1 MTALCR
7 VTAHVT
13 LGAVPSR
20 QSDSKEPAIQSERLH
35 RTVDVPQA
43 DRLANVRQLI
53 AAAKEGIQHPAALRE
68 LIGVDKRHFAYY
80 RRAAT
85 ILGFLADKEDGSL
98 ALTNEGRALLGTKER
113 STEERRQFHDAIV
126 SARGLKPFQSFFEG
140 KEVSLAEISY
150 RLAQLTGLSKT
161 TADRRAQT
169 LMRWRAYVQAQES
182 AGAGPE
188 LPDLTPQLASI
199 IARHNALAKQRYL
212 EWLLKMEPAE
222 FENLVAQLV
231 EALNHREVEVTGRSG
246 DGGVDV
252 KAVRVDQW
260 GHAAPIAVQVKRY
273 NKPIGRRTVDELLG
287 TIVREKYAAGIL
299 VTTSEFSKD
308 ARKATSS
315 APQIQLV
322 DGVQLVDLLAEHG
335 VAIAYGHYGEL
346 VLAAT
351 D

>member
-1 MTALCR
+1 M
-7 VTAHVT
+7 
-13 LGAVPSR
+13 PSR
-20 QSDSKEPAIQSERLH
+20 QSDSEESATQSERLH

-43 DRLANVRQLI
+43 DRLENVRRLI

-68 LIGVDKRHFAYY
+68 LLGVDDRHFAYY

-85 ILGFLADKEDGSL
+85 ILGLLADNDGGIL
-98 ALTNEGRALLGTKER
+98 ALTDEGRALLGTKER
-113 STEERRQFHDAIV
+113 STAERRQFHDAIV
-126 SARGLKPFQSFFEG
+126 SARSLKPFQSFFEG
-140 KEVSLAEISY
+140 EEVPFAEISH
-150 RLAQLTGLSKT
+150 RLAQLTGLSET

-182 AGAGPE
+182 AGTGPE

-199 IARHNALAKQRYL
+199 IATHNALAKQRYL
-212 EWLLKMEPAE
+212 EWLLKMEPAA

-231 EALNHREVEVTGRSG
+231 EALNHRKVEVTGRSG

-252 KAVRVDQW
+252 QAFRVDQW
-260 GHAAPIAVQVKRY
+260 GHVARIAVQVKRY
-273 NKPIGRRTVDELLG
+273 RNPIGRRTVDELLG

-308 ARKATSS
+308 ARKAASL

-322 DGVQLVDLLAEHG
+322 DGVKLVDLLAEHG

-351 D
+351 E